1 MDADKWA
8 QTRQNGSYRDIFTP
22 RMKSD
27 ETLPATMPHDGRLK
41 RENTGRSRYFY
52 IFPIP
57 LGENQA
63 PEQELEKGGGGV
75 VSVDPGVRCFA
86 TLYDPQNRTVT
97 NWGDGDVDKLY
108 QLHYKLDRLQAMLNS
123 NVPKTRPMNKQKQRP
138 TIWPQ
143 WKVRKRQRY
152 QWRRESAMLW
162 RRIRALVDEAHKK
175 LATYLCSSYDTIIL
189 PEFATQRMISRGHRN
204 IGPKTARAMCS
215 WAHYRF
221 RQRLLDKAREYP
233 GCHVLLCDESYT
245 SKTCGACGSV
255 HSRLGGSKRFVCPSC
270 TASLDRDANGARNIL
285 LRYLNECGVESPA
298 TGSFIPGDPAW

>member
-1 MDADKWA
+1 MAHTKDGSVPLAVKNLRSLFVNSAGLALQGASWAAAYPFEIRDGAMRDLVEAHHACRAKNQARVSRGEDPQVFGFKFRRKKDKCQSIRMDADKWA

-138 TIWPQ
+138 TIWPNGRSERDSGTSGGGRAPCSGAGY
-143 WKVRKRQRY
+143 VRSWMRPTRNWPPTYAAHTTPSFCQNLPH
-152 QWRRESAMLW
+152 SA
-162 RRIRALVDEAHKK
+162 
-175 LATYLCSSYDTIIL
+175 
-189 PEFATQRMISRGHRN
+189 
-204 IGPKTARAMCS
+204 
-215 WAHYRF
+215 
-221 RQRLLDKAREYP
+221 
-233 GCHVLLCDESYT
+233 
-245 SKTCGACGSV
+245 
-255 HSRLGGSKRFVCPSC
+255 
-270 TASLDRDANGARNIL
+270 
-285 LRYLNECGVESPA
+285 
-298 TGSFIPGDPAW
+298 